1 MGVLYVNYTQP
12 RVFSVES
19 WAALQTFAEYA
30 ATALDKARVMDQLR
44 KARDTGIVN
53 IATGWGEMI
62 KCPAEINRDRG
73 RLLGATWG
81 PLKGVAMTAIRTA
94 VGVLEVGLFFYPL
107 PGDYDPMLQ
116 PEFIWPG
123 DIFIADLHGSTAPI
137 NP

>member
-1 MGVLYVNYTQP
+1 MRAMVAVG
-12 RVFSVES
+12 
-19 WAALQTFAEYA
+19 AALA
-30 ATALDKARVMDQLR
+30 AASVAAAGGAWADAPRIETA
-44 KARDTGIVN
+44 DTASRGASGKFGRGIVN

-123 DIFIADLHGSTAPI
+123 DIFISDLPGRTAPI